1 VGDDAPRRVSP
12 SPTPV
17 IALRDVGKS
26 YRIRGSHAALDAL
39 CNVNLSVH
47 LGEFAVVVGPSGCG
61 KSTLLRIVAGLD
73 RATSGTVEVDQRVVT
88 GPISSAGI
96 VFQDPLLMS
105 WRTAVANV
113 MLPIEVLRRDRRL
126 YRRRALD
133 LIRLVGL
140 DGFEDRYPSELSGG
154 MQQRVAL
161 ARALVADPDVLL
173 MDEPFAALDEITR
186 EQMGLELLRIWT
198 ETRKTVLFVTHSIAE
213 AVFLAD
219 RVVVMSARPGVVR
232 ADIPIDLP
240 RPRTAKLRGVQRYTE
255 YCQEIREQL
264 GLIG

>member
-1 VGDDAPRRVSP
+1 MGGAPSCGVSGAVP
-12 SPTPV
+12 PV
-17 IALRDVGKS
+17 IALRGVGQRYRTIGRAGPLHALSDVT
-26 YRIRGSHAALDAL
+26 
-39 CNVNLSVH
+39 LSVA
-47 LGEFAVVVGPSGCG
+47 LGELVVVVGPSGCG
-61 KSTLLRIVAGLD
+61 KSTLLRIVAGLV
-73 RATSGTVEVDQRVVT
+73 RATAGTVEVEGRM
-88 GPISSAGI
+88 GI

-105 WRTAVANV
+105 WRTAVDNV
-113 MLPIEVLRRDRRL
+113 MLPIEILRRDRRA
-126 YRRRALD
+126 YRPRALE

-140 DGFEDRYPSELSGG
+140 DGFQDRYPHELSGG

-186 EQMGLELLRIWT
+186 EQMSLELLRIWT

-219 RVVVMSARPGVVR
+219 RVVVLSARPGMVR
-232 ADIPIDLP
+232 AVITIDLP

-255 YCQEIREQL
+255 YCQEVREQL
-264 GLIG
+264 GLIV